1 MYFLLISADSN
12 SRLGSADPQQN
23 EPILLGLRRKSETFQ
38 AVRIQWGQ
46 LVLSE
51 ATTNSSLLHGCLTC
65 DDEHQQK
72 KPHNIPGM
80 HGDWIS
86 STESCTTD
94 RQRFSIN
101 WFHRQCPTR
110 KQHLLPTHQQ
120 QRYNLQ
126 MKLTIKTKPKKLLHS
141 LPTSVWNEE
150 APLVTL
156 LSQYSHTDCSTDWR
170 SLVQYEALVRARQR
184 SWWLHL
190 SLCPLFVHQK
200 LRMGDHATGS
210 PISASGAGGL

>member
-1 MYFLLISADSN
+1 VLVQGQVGKHSRTRSASACILAKSCIVMYFLLISADSN

-80 HGDWIS
+80 HGD
-86 STESCTTD
+86 
-94 RQRFSIN
+94 
-101 WFHRQCPTR
+101 
-110 KQHLLPTHQQ
+110 
-120 QRYNLQ
+120 
-126 MKLTIKTKPKKLLHS
+126 
-141 LPTSVWNEE
+141 
-150 APLVTL
+150 
-156 LSQYSHTDCSTDWR
+156 
-170 SLVQYEALVRARQR
+170 
-184 SWWLHL
+184 
-190 SLCPLFVHQK
+190 
-200 LRMGDHATGS
+200 
-210 PISASGAGGL
+210 